1 MNKKLMAAAV
11 AGVLVAPAAYAQ
23 SSNVQLYGR
32 ANLGV
37 DYYQAKGATTNA
49 AGVQNNLDGR
59 FRVFDNSSRV
69 GLRGTEELGGGL
81 KAIFQIETGVAIDTG
96 NNTGQAGT
104 VNGSAGFW
112 ASRDS
117 YVGLQGGWGRVTF
130 GRQSIFWANGVNAQF
145 AANYINTEIPWTN
158 GTNSGRLGFPTA
170 RTPNTVQYTTPTF
183 GGFNLTASW
192 SPTPQEA
199 VQGSA
204 PPPLGSSVDTDG
216 SIWGLTGRFTAGPF
230 YGQVDWATV
239 NTGSIINNGT
249 SIEGK
254 RSALKVGVSWGYMPG
269 ARIGLV
275 GTWKKGNLITGAS
288 NGGAAANP
296 ITGAASNAVNDTGS
310 KGKQWMWALG
320 WEHTFGNFQAMA
332 QYGMIGDL
340 RDCNFQNPASVSCDD
355 TGGWGGMIGGRY
367 FLSKRTW
374 LYASWNRVNNDAN
387 QFADYT
393 GGNITSAAT
402 NTYYGADPQIFA
414 FGIFHHF

>member
-11 AGVLVAPAAYAQ
+11 AGVLVAPAVYAQ

-37 DYYQAKGATTNA
+37 DYYQAKGATTTA

-81 KAIFQIETGVAIDTG
+81 KAIFQIETGVNLDAGG
-96 NNTGQAGT
+96 NLGQAGT
-104 VNGSAGFW
+104 VNGSSGFW
-112 ASRDS
+112 ATRAS
-117 YVGLQGGWGRVTF
+117 YAGLAGGWGQVTF
-130 GRQSIFWANGVNAQF
+130 GRQEIFWANGVNAQF

-199 VQGSA
+199 IQGSA
-204 PPPLGSSVDTDG
+204 APASVDTDG
-216 SIWGLTGRFTAGPF
+216 MIWGLTGRFTAGPF
-230 YGQVDWATV
+230 YGQIDYAQIE
-239 NTGSIINNGT
+239 TGSTINGGT
-249 SIEGK
+249 VPEGK
-254 RSALKVGVSWGYMPG
+254 RTGLKAGVSWGYMPG
-269 ARIGLV
+269 ARIGLIGV
-275 GTWKKGNLITGAS
+275 WKKGNFITGAS
-288 NGGAAANP
+288 APGGVNP
-296 ITGAASNAVNDTGS
+296 ITGAVGNAVDDRGT
-310 KGKQWMWALG
+310 KPKQWMWTLN

-332 QYGMIGDL
+332 QFGMIGDL
-340 RDCNFQNPASVSCDD
+340 RDCNFLNPASVSCSDSGG
-355 TGGWGGMIGGRY
+355 TGYMLGGRY

-374 LYASWNRVNNDAN
+374 LYASFNMVNNDDN

-393 GGNITSAAT
+393 GAAITSAAT
-402 NTYYGADPQIFA
+402 PTFYGADPRIIA
-414 FGIFHHF
+414 FGFFHHF